1 MRFSCMTVGLLM
13 VLAGCRSPWCCQPK
27 AGCPMASPTVMTAMN
42 ATDSASLGITAA
54 IRHATRA
61 DGILARV
68 EMTNKGKAPQVL
80 NVCPAMELCCV
91 RGLHPML
98 EYDDTGMGLLDLC
111 KVAKPTPQ
119 SVYLPAGAAFS
130 FDMTIPVDHLPDGVE
145 GHPLESA
152 RIQIRLE

>member
-1 MRFSCMTVGLLM
+1 
-13 VLAGCRSPWCCQPK
+13 
-27 AGCPMASPTVMTAMN
+27 MASPAVMTKMN

-130 FDMTIPVDHLPDGVE
+130 FDMTIPVDHLPDAVLKANKPFALYFSFDGVE